1 MTTDEVPGRP
11 PQFSAMHHSAMR
23 HYVPLGVAFLPQL
36 GFSTCKIAPG
46 LEVRECSEGDKHL
59 LKRVNKESSSMITLM
74 HAVPIQHD
82 SHVICIDEQ
91 VYGQH
96 IADKIT
102 AELQRQPNHLFPLF
116 SVHDVFKMIVV
127 SLNLF
132 QLFPLYPTPY
142 FISERL
148 DVDRVHPTR
157 LDTGTGIMWDTW
169 QRYAQPRGHDLTGGG
184 AITCGDIKSA
194 VNVLEKYY
202 RHDGWMGNR
211 VAVALHNFWNA
222 LFVNESTLSFV
233 ALVSI
238 LETFCNLSKSE
249 KDPVTDQIRRNVP
262 KLVPLD
268 AHARAVTIERIDK
281 IYDTRSEIAH
291 GSFGHDG
298 HGSLTWGVTHIDAKF
313 SNVDVHLSSELM
325 SIAVKMLH
333 RVIFDP
339 NLLSIIENS
348 KTRDQERRG
357 IRKYVDALP
366 AS

>member
-1 MTTDEVPGRP
+1 
-11 PQFSAMHHSAMR
+11 MR
-23 HYVPLGVAFLPQL
+23 HYVPLGVAFIPKL

-46 LEVRECSEGDKHL
+46 LEIRECTDGDKQIL
-59 LKRVNKESSSMITLM
+59 RRVNKESGSMIAVM
-74 HAVPIQHD
+74 HAVPIQHE

-91 VYGQH
+91 IYGQH
-96 IADKIT
+96 IADKIA
-102 AELQRQPNHLFPLF
+102 AELQRPANRLFPLF
-116 SVHDVFKMIVV
+116 SVPDVFKMIVV

-142 FISERL
+142 FITERL
-148 DVDRVHPTR
+148 DVDHVYPTR
-157 LDTGTGIMWDTW
+157 LNTGTEILWDTW
-169 QRYAQPRGHDLTGGG
+169 QRYAQPQGHDVSG
-184 AITCGDIKSA
+184 AGVITCGDITNA

-202 RHDGWMGNR
+202 RNDGWMGNR

-238 LETFCNLSKSE
+238 LETFSNLSKSE
-249 KDPVTDQIRRNVP
+249 TVIDQIRRNVP

-298 HGSLTWGVTHIDAKF
+298 HGSLTWTVTHIDAKF
-313 SNVDVHLSSELM
+313 ANVDVRLSSELM

-339 NLLSIIENS
+339 VLLSIIEKS
-348 KTRDQERRG
+348 KTRDQERKG

-366 AS
+366 AA

>member
-1 MTTDEVPGRP
+1 MTIDEDPDEP
-11 PQFSAMHHSAMR
+11 PQFSAMR
-23 HYVPLGVAFLPQL
+23 HYIPLGVAFPPKL
-36 GFSTCKIAPG
+36 GLSTCRIAPG
-46 LEVRECSEGDKHL
+46 SEIRQCSEGDKQL
-59 LKRVNKESSSMITLM
+59 LRRINKESSSVIALM
-74 HAVPIQHD
+74 DVVPIRHE

-96 IADKIT
+96 IADKI
-102 AELQRQPNHLFPLF
+102 ADELERPASRLFPLF
-116 SVHDVFKMIVV
+116 SVPDVVKMIVV

-132 QLFPLYPTPY
+132 QLFPLYRTPY

-148 DVDRVHPTR
+148 DMDHVHPTR
-157 LDTGTGIMWDTW
+157 LNTGTEIMWDTW
-169 QRYAQPRGHDLTGGG
+169 QRYAQPRGYDVTSGGV
-184 AITCGDIKSA
+184 ITCGDITNA

-202 RHDGWMGNR
+202 RNDGWMGNR

-222 LFVNESTLSFV
+222 LFVNDSTLSFV

-238 LETFCNLSKSE
+238 LETFSNLSKSE
-249 KDPVTDQIRRNVP
+249 TDPVMNQIRRNVP

-298 HGSLTWGVTHIDAKF
+298 HGSVTWAVTHIDAKF
-313 SNVDVHLSSELM
+313 ANVDVRLSSELM

-333 RVIFDP
+333 RVMFDP
-339 NLLSIIENS
+339 KLLSIIENS
-348 KTRDQERRG
+348 KTRDEERRG